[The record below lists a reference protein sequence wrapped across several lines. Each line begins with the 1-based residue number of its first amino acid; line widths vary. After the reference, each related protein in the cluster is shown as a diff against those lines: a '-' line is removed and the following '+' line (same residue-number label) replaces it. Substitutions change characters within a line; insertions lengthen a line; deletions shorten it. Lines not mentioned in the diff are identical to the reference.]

1 MRQLKFS
8 LTICKVLITCLLV
21 SLIQRQ
27 VNAANLQSGHE
38 ITVRI
43 RNCKDTLFY
52 LKHFSAGE
60 ISYDDTARMD
70 MEGKI
75 IFTGT
80 EKLEEGL
87 YCVYSDHIYNYF
99 DFFIT
104 EKQELTV
111 GLDNSNRIGSLT
123 TSDSSVNKTY
133 FKVLAALKADL
144 ARKSDIRSDSLQF
157 LLAKSDF
164 SDPAERLILKGV
176 CNTGSIG
183 EKYIAACIPPAVYQR
198 YFLSGTIKPYG
209 DPVRSFLDHYF
220 DNLDFSDYR
229 LVNTPIITKRIDEFI
244 DTITAMPGL
253 RLQPEVDRLIIL
265 TSVNKKMQEFVTW
278 HMLSRFGMYYFLP
291 GYDAVYVHIISDFLA
306 NGRIAWYYPEVRE
319 RELGQAKK
327 LENLLAGKIGPD
339 LEIPDSAGTFHEL
352 YSIQAKYTLLLF
364 WASTCS
370 HCRDE
375 MPAISKFYLDFH
387 KAYDLEIYGVSTDT
401 SVSRWKSYIRRHQ
414 LPWINVY
421 GRKNI
426 RGSYHQLYNI
436 QSTPSLFLLDEK
448 KTILAKYLKPE
459 EFGKIILKRESEKQK

>member
-157 LLAKSDF
+157 L
-164 SDPAERLILKGV
+164 RLNPTFL
-176 CNTGSIG
+176 
-183 EKYIAACIPPAVYQR
+183 IPPNA
-198 YFLSGTIKPYG
+198 
-209 DPVRSFLDHYF
+209 
-220 DNLDFSDYR
+220 
-229 LVNTPIITKRIDEFI
+229 
-244 DTITAMPGL
+244 
-253 RLQPEVDRLIIL
+253 
-265 TSVNKKMQEFVTW
+265 
-278 HMLSRFGMYYFLP
+278 
-291 GYDAVYVHIISDFLA
+291 
-306 NGRIAWYYPEVRE
+306 
-319 RELGQAKK
+319 
-327 LENLLAGKIGPD
+327 
-339 LEIPDSAGTFHEL
+339 
-352 YSIQAKYTLLLF
+352 
-364 WASTCS
+364 
-370 HCRDE
+370 
-375 MPAISKFYLDFH
+375 
-387 KAYDLEIYGVSTDT
+387 
-401 SVSRWKSYIRRHQ
+401 
-414 LPWINVY
+414 
-421 GRKNI
+421 
-426 RGSYHQLYNI
+426 
-436 QSTPSLFLLDEK
+436 
-448 KTILAKYLKPE
+448 
-459 EFGKIILKRESEKQK
+459 